1 MKKKITFQRSFG
13 KGCANSAILSC
24 VHVPASAPAFKVL
37 HTHGKTQNK
46 PAKSTSQAAEK
57 PQPDKNERDRIPA
70 ISFLN
75 NLNLIP

>member
-37 HTHGKTQNK
+37 HTHGKTQAK
-46 PAKSTSQAAEK
+46 QPKSTSQAREK
-57 PQPDKNERDRIPA
+57 HKPSIRKAAAGQKRKRPHPCDL
-70 ISFLN
+70 IS
-75 NLNLIP
+75 

>member
-1 MKKKITFQRSFG
+1 MQKKITFQRSFG

-24 VHVPASAPAFKVL
+24 VHVPASAPAFKVS
-37 HTHGKTQNK
+37 HAHGKTQNK
-46 PAKSTSQAAEK
+46 PTKSTSQADEK

-75 NLNLIP
+75 NINLIP

>member
-13 KGCANSAILSC
+13 KGRANSAILSY
-24 VHVPASAPAFKVL
+24 VRMPASAPVFKVS
-37 HTHGKTQNK
+37 HAHDQTQNK
-46 PAKSTSQAAEK
+46 PAKSTSQADEK

>member
-37 HTHGKTQNK
+37 HTH
-46 PAKSTSQAAEK
+46 EK
-57 PQPDKNERDRIPA
+57 QKRKRPHPCDL
-70 ISFLN
+70 IS
-75 NLNLIP
+75 

>member
-13 KGCANSAILSC
+13 KGCANRAILSC

-46 PAKSTSQAAEK
+46 QPKSRSRTKTKETASL
-57 PQPDKNERDRIPA
+57 R
-70 ISFLN
+70 SHFL
-75 NLNLIP
+75 IT